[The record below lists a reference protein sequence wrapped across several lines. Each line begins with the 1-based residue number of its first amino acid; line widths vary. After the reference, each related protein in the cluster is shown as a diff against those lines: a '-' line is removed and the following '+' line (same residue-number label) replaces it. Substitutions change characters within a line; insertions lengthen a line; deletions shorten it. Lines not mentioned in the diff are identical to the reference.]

1 MRKHVLA
8 VLVYVVATFATQA
21 ESHFGVNA
29 ADYAAVT
36 YLRPQ
41 PVFALG
47 ILSMLIQGSIMTYL
61 YAHVPGAGGSIGH
74 AVFFAWLVGGIL
86 VSYEALAEA
95 GKYNVPA
102 VGSWIAVEL
111 AAGAVRLSRYGARV
125 GRVHVARVPPAGEAP

>member
-21 ESHFGVNA
+21 VSHFGVNA
-29 ADYAAVT
+29 AHYAAVT

-47 ILSMLIQGSIMTYL
+47 ILSMVIQGSIMAYL
-61 YAHVPGAGGSIGH
+61 YAQVPGAGRSIGH

-111 AAGAVRLSRYGARV
+111 GAGVVQFTLYGALL
-125 GRVHVARVPPAGEAP
+125 GWVHRARVPQTG